1 LLTTIVAAA
10 ILVVMKATRNG
21 KYLLSLAVDLES
33 RLSTN
38 DLRGFTAAQL
48 EQAAER
54 YRGLAAMQGA
64 R

>member
-1 LLTTIVAAA
+1 
-10 ILVVMKATRNG
+10 MKATRNG